1 MSRSAIFAVVL
12 AAGASTRFGRTKQ
25 LEKFE
30 GVSLAAGAVRK
41 AESVCGELSVL
52 VTGKDWQKV
61 ADTCAPLAGY
71 FVINRDYEQ
80 GLASSIACGVR
91 AIAESADAMLLM
103 LADLP
108 LVTTEH
114 LTSLVNAWTKSPQ
127 TIVASAFEDTLGP
140 PIVQTIVASAF
151 EDTLGPPIVFPK
163 ADFDALMQLSGDR
176 GARPIIDAN
185 KDRVQAIACE
195 EAAFDIDYPEDLA
208 GIY

>member
-52 VTGKDWQKV
+52 VIGKDWQKV

-91 AIAESADAMLLM
+91 AVAESADAMLLM

-114 LTSLVNAWTKSPQ
+114 LTSLVNAWTKSP
-127 TIVASAFEDTLGP
+127 
-140 PIVQTIVASAF
+140 QTIVASAF

>member
-1 MSRSAIFAVVL
+1 MSQSAIFAVVL
-12 AAGASTRFGRTKQ
+12 AAGSSTRFGRTKQ

-41 AESVCGELSVL
+41 AESVCGELTVL

-71 FVINRDYEQ
+71 FVINTDYEQ

-91 AIAESADAMLLM
+91 AVAESADAILLM

-114 LTSLVNAWTKSPQ
+114 LTNLVNAWAESPQ

-140 PIVQTIVASAF
+140 A
-151 EDTLGPPIVFPK
+151 IVFPK
-163 ADFDALMQLSGDR
+163 SYFDALMQLSGDR

-185 KDRVQAIACE
+185 KERVQAIPCE
-195 EAAFDIDYPEDLA
+195 EAAFDIDRPEDLA

>member
-1 MSRSAIFAVVL
+1 MSQGAIFAVVL
-12 AAGASTRFGRTKQ
+12 AAGPSTRFGRTKQ
-25 LEKFE
+25 LEQFE
-30 GVSLAAGAVRK
+30 GVSLAAGAIHK
-41 AESVCGELSVL
+41 AESVCGAQSVL

-71 FVINRDYEQ
+71 FVINTDYEQ

-91 AIAESADAMLLM
+91 AVAESADAILLM

-114 LTSLVNAWTKSPQ
+114 LTNLVNAWAESP
-127 TIVASAFEDTLGP
+127 
-140 PIVQTIVASAF
+140 QTIVASAF

-163 ADFDALMQLSGDR
+163 SDFDALMQLSGDR

-185 KDRVQAIACE
+185 KERVQAITCE
-195 EAAFDIDYPEDLA
+195 EAAFDIDRPEDLA

>member
-1 MSRSAIFAVVL
+1 MSQSAIFAVVL
-12 AAGASTRFGRTKQ
+12 AAGSSTRFGRTKQ

-30 GVSLAAGAVRK
+30 GVSLAAGAMRK
-41 AESVCGELSVL
+41 AESVCGELTVL

-71 FVINRDYEQ
+71 FVINTDYEQ

-91 AIAESADAMLLM
+91 AVAESADAILLM
-103 LADLP
+103 LSDLP

-114 LTSLVNAWTKSPQ
+114 LTNLVNAWAESP
-127 TIVASAFEDTLGP
+127 
-140 PIVQTIVASAF
+140 QTIVASAF

-185 KDRVQAIACE
+185 KERVQAIVCE
-195 EAAFDIDYPEDLA
+195 EAAFDIDRPEDLA